1 MYFNTADHWIIFLP
15 IRCISART
23 GTKINQG
30 DLCSTG
36 SVAPW
41 YTFDWIHSR
50 NKQWL
55 TSVETETLWASLSMS
70 QHINS
75 ATGKKWVKQLFLVS
89 WTSLYWNSIHSWL
102 DQNYVSGVITPSWR
116 FPISFN
122 KNCQSKSYRPKQFSL
137 KFKQLSWQANIWAA
151 LKNLEKQSPAIEI
164 EEIKISLV
172 IGQLV
177 FRNKEN
183 RVINR

>member
-1 MYFNTADHWIIFLP
+1 MYFDTADHWIIFLP

-41 YTFDWIHSR
+41 YKFDWIHSR

-89 WTSLYWNSIHSWL
+89 WTSLYRNSIHSWL
-102 DQNYVSGVITPSWR
+102 DQKLLI
-116 FPISFN
+116 
-122 KNCQSKSYRPKQFSL
+122 
-137 KFKQLSWQANIWAA
+137 KFLF
-151 LKNLEKQSPAIEI
+151 LL
-164 EEIKISLV
+164 IKIVRVKV
-172 IGQLV
+172 IGQNSFLLNLNS
-177 FRNKEN
+177 FLDKQTFEQP
-183 RVINR
+183 